1 MIDLICQVHR
11 LHIKEFEKSLNRFP
25 SFGIGSR
32 TSGSNYPIFKPNIIP
47 FSYSPDIYDIQAFV
61 LHMYYKYKVAPL
73 DNIEILKYLF
83 SSFDLDVSSDTL
95 ENDFTDA
102 LKEELDVAEKLP
114 GAIEKA
120 KKEGVFD

>member
-1 MIDLICQVHR
+1 MQGAFLSAI
-11 LHIKEFEKSLNRFP
+11 N
-25 SFGIGSR
+25 SR
-32 TSGSNYPIFKPNIIP
+32 EECLTFI
-47 FSYSPDIYDIQAFV
+47 
-61 LHMYYKYKVAPL
+61 
-73 DNIEILKYLF
+73 
-83 SSFDLDVSSDTL
+83 